1 MARRF
6 LMRLTRAAGSSRRL
20 NGATPP
26 CRRLPMSEEKV
37 FQDEPTLS
45 ALQRA
50 TAAKARKL
58 AINCN
63 GVDLDAHKLIQRVAI
78 WAIELR
84 FLG

>member
-1 MARRF
+1 M
-6 LMRLTRAAGSSRRL
+6 
-20 NGATPP
+20 P
-26 CRRLPMSEEKV
+26 EEKV
-37 FQDEPTLS
+37 FQHEPTLS

-58 AINCN
+58 AINYN
-63 GVDLDAHKLIQRVAI
+63 GVGLNAHKVIQRAAI

>member
-1 MARRF
+1 M
-6 LMRLTRAAGSSRRL
+6 
-20 NGATPP
+20 
-26 CRRLPMSEEKV
+26 PMPEEKV
-37 FQDEPTLS
+37 FQHEPTLS

-58 AINCN
+58 AINCD
-63 GVDLDAHKLIQRVAI
+63 GVGLNAHKLIQRAAI

>member
-1 MARRF
+1 M
-6 LMRLTRAAGSSRRL
+6 
-20 NGATPP
+20 P
-26 CRRLPMSEEKV
+26 EEKV
-37 FQDEPTLS
+37 FQNETTLS

-50 TAAKARKL
+50 TAAKAGKF

-63 GVDLDAHKLIQRVAI
+63 GVGLNAHKLIQRAAI

>member
-1 MARRF
+1 
-6 LMRLTRAAGSSRRL
+6 
-20 NGATPP
+20 
-26 CRRLPMSEEKV
+26 MSEEKV

>member
-1 MARRF
+1 
-6 LMRLTRAAGSSRRL
+6 LS
-20 NGATPP
+20 
-26 CRRLPMSEEKV
+26 LPEEKV
-37 FQDEPTLS
+37 FQHEPTLS

-50 TAAKARKL
+50 TAAEARKL

-63 GVDLDAHKLIQRVAI
+63 GVGLNAHKLIQRVAI